1 MSKRINPRLTSVT
14 LMQEKVYHFCV
25 KSILV
30 SSLALAGSAWA
41 QSAYEE
47 SISGDL
53 SDDANAPTLI
63 PSSQTTI
70 TVGFT
75 TDREGLDRDIFT
87 IEVPTGF
94 ELSGVILD
102 DYNSN
107 YPENLGFV
115 GFSSGAVLDAD
126 PILPTATGL
135 LGWYLPDESNVGQD
149 LFLEMG
155 QAAGAIGYDEPL
167 PSGFYTFWAQETSDS
182 NDEWVLSVVL
192 SPVDTTCVADVNGN
206 GSVDFSDLVQLLS
219 AFGPCASCV
228 EDLDESGSVDFNDL
242 DSMLSFW
249 GPC

>member
-1 MSKRINPRLTSVT
+1 MIIASVAIRG
-14 LMQEKVYHFCV
+14 LEFCV
-25 KSILV
+25 KSSLLSIL
-30 SSLALAGSAWA
+30 AFTCSAWS

-53 SDDANAPTLI
+53 SDDANAPTLVT
-63 PSSQTTI
+63 SSQTTI
-70 TVGFT
+70 TVAFT

-87 IEVPTGF
+87 VEVPAGF
-94 ELSGVILD
+94 ELSGIVLD

-115 GFSSGAVLDAD
+115 GFSSGSVLNAD
-126 PILPTATGL
+126 PVLPTAAGL
-135 LGWYLPDESNVGQD
+135 LGWYLPDEFDVGQD
-149 LFLEMG
+149 LFSEMG
-155 QAAGAIGYDEPL
+155 QAPGAIGYDGPL

-192 SPVDTTCVADVNGN
+192 SPVDVTCEADVNGN
-206 GSVDFSDLVQLLS
+206 GAVDFPDLIQLLS
-219 AFGPCASCV
+219 AFGPCSSCD

-242 DSMLSFW
+242 ISMLSFW

>member
-1 MSKRINPRLTSVT
+1 MPK
-14 LMQEKVYHFCV
+14 KVYDLSV
-25 KSILV
+25 KFTLLP
-30 SSLALAGSAWA
+30 SLALAGSAWA

-63 PSSQTTI
+63 TSSQTTI
-70 TVGFT
+70 TVAFT

-94 ELSGVILD
+94 EMSGIILD

-126 PILPTATGL
+126 PILPSASGL

-149 LFLEMG
+149 FFLEMG
-155 QAAGAIGYDEPL
+155 QAGADAIGYDAPL
-167 PSGFYTFWAQETSDS
+167 PAGSYTFWAQETSDS
-182 NDEWVLSVVL
+182 NDEWVISIVL
-192 SPVDTTCVADVNGN
+192 TPAETNCVADVNDN
-206 GSVDFSDLVQLLS
+206 GSVDFADLVQLLS
-219 AFGPCASCV
+219 VFGPCASCV

-242 DSMLSFW
+242 ISMLSFW